1 MKIRWKLFVA
11 FVLVVSGGTLGTLL
25 VAEYEF
31 REWVRAQVK
40 ESFERHVEQI
50 LAAREDR
57 LAEVRAQSKR
67 LSEHEVV
74 HRVLAGSAERV
85 QGPDLAALRLAYAT
99 ERLVE
104 RPGMAGDRDRSRD
117 GRRIGDEGLG
127 MPLPLMGVLTRD
139 RRTVLFSNHRLRL
152 DHQRRSRASASWS
165 RPHDELEQLQ
175 GSRSQVVGYGLL
187 DEALFGDRV
196 KEVVVTPVDIDGE
209 WAGWFFLGRDARTQ
223 EERVLSRLGVMNSW
237 TGVWVDGE
245 WFAAGVKEGLK
256 ETVQS
261 LVTPALLAKEEPE
274 VFKWN
279 DGRYLLVARVLN
291 PGSPL
296 GQGAQIAVFDLSRL
310 DDAVEELRWAVVL
323 LGLTVVLI
331 SIVVALALSR
341 RFSTPILRLVEATR
355 KVREGDLGW
364 QVPVKGKDEFAVLAD
379 DFNRM
384 TRDLSLKEKYRDL
397 LGKTSDPSVAERLVE
412 GSLELGGELRH
423 ATVVFCDIRGFTTMT
438 DGMAPAAVIAMLND
452 HMTAMTRVIHEHGG
466 VVDKFVGDMVMAVF
480 GAPVARADDT
490 VRAARCAIA
499 MVRVR
504 NEMNNTMD
512 VPVEIGLGLAT
523 GEIVSGLMGSEDRL
537 NYTVLGDRVNLAAR
551 LCSLAGEGEILVDG
565 HTMEVL
571 PEELRGKPHG
581 SVEVRGFR
589 AEVEI
594 WSLAT
599 EGGPGESG
607 SV

>member
-25 VAEYEF
+25 VAEHEF
-31 REWVRAQVK
+31 RDWVRAQVK

-50 LAAREDR
+50 LVAREDR

-67 LSEHEVV
+67 LAGHEVV
-74 HRVLAGSAERV
+74 HRVLAGSAQRV
-85 QGPDLAALRLAYAT
+85 QASDLAALRLTYARD
-99 ERLVE
+99 RLVE
-104 RPGMAGDRDRSRD
+104 RPGMLADRDRSRD
-117 GRRIGDEGLG
+117 GRWIDEDGPA

-139 RRTVLFSNHRLRL
+139 RRTILFSNHRLRL
-152 DHQRRSRASASWS
+152 DQRRSRASASWS
-165 RPHDELEQLQ
+165 RPHEELERLQ

-187 DEALFGDRV
+187 DEALLGDRV
-196 KEVVVTPVDIDGE
+196 KEVVVTPVEIDGE

-245 WFAAGVKEGLK
+245 WFAAGVDEGLK

-261 LVTPALLAKEEPE
+261 LVTPALLAKGEPE
-274 VFKWN
+274 ILEWGG
-279 DGRYLLVARVLN
+279 GRYLLVARVLN
-291 PGSPL
+291 PESPL

-310 DDAVEELRWAVVL
+310 EDAVEELRWAVVL

-341 RFSTPILRLVEATR
+341 RFSLPILRLVEATR

-452 HMTAMTRVIHEHGG
+452 HMTAMTQVIHEHGG

-490 VRAARCAIA
+490 ERAARCAIA

-504 NEMNNTMD
+504 NEMNTTME

-551 LCSLAGEGEILVDG
+551 LCSLAGEGEVLVDG
-565 HTMEVL
+565 HTMGVL